1 MNKRRTMPL
10 LAMSTSAILGTI
22 GVGYGN
28 WVIATFKEREGTF
41 ETASSVPVCYIQG
54 NKDVKYTSI
63 EKALAVT
70 GDKDHIATSET
81 IVVIPGTNPT
91 ISNSCTLSTNDT
103 LLIPYEDETYMRDL
117 SKITKNNVSTVFGKE
132 YSDNDSTFVT
142 NNRKTEIV
150 IKGKDASGDKVV
162 LNNNGKI
169 IVGGELGVGDGNQ
182 RPSGHT
188 NGKYSQ
194 ITIEDGAVIENNGS
208 MDVYGFIK
216 KEKEGG
222 TGKIKSNASSSISM
236 PLVINDFKGGSY
248 SSACNNQKVFPFN
261 VFELVNCQ
269 CITEFYA
276 GAELNVMTA
285 IYANDK
291 IYVPDKSKLISKSG
305 ALFNISSGKAVLNYN
320 SYSFPYTK
328 VDNLDNQDPARISRM
343 EISLGGAVSY
353 NSMSLSL
360 AGNSLETGAF
370 NVPLSYK
377 FSISCLR
384 GSAVTIQK
392 PTKFLSG
399 ASLAINDGASLTFE
413 ASSIFYQ
420 NYVDQSIYVA
430 GKYSKKLGPATL
442 VNNGN
447 LTIKSSFGGKIM
459 TSGST
464 GKMATAGSFSAS
476 ATTDEIINTKS
487 GGMEWTYRQVTGK
500 AHGEIKAS
508 ETETA
513 STKQLSNNA
522 TYTANDGAWIGTG
535 TSINVIEEISPDKSD
550 SCILITSL
558 VLMAD
563 GTYKQ
568 AGVIR
573 TGDMVM
579 SFNHETGR
587 LEPNIVIGNDDIDK
601 PAELYDVVHLEFSDG
616 KNTDFI
622 DEHGYFDATLNKY
635 VYLHID
641 DAKDYVGHE
650 FVVIDESSVVRRVK
664 LVSVSVIKTF
674 TKLCSPATAN
684 SLNII
689 ADGLLSIGG
698 GLTGLFNIFDY
709 DSKTLAFDKGKMQAD
724 IRKYGLLTYKD
735 FERFFPKEIYN
746 LLPCKYLSVSVG
758 KGLITWDIFEG
769 YVKKWKD
776 QLMENVR

>member
-41 ETASSVPVCYIQG
+41 ETASSVPVCYIKG

-91 ISNSCTLSTNDT
+91 ISNSCTLSANDT

-117 SKITKNNVSTVFGKE
+117 SKITKNNVSTVFGKA
-132 YSDNDSTFVT
+132 YSDCDSTSVT

-248 SSACNNQKVFPFN
+248 SSACNSQKVFPFN

-291 IYVPDKSKLISKSG
+291 IYVPNKSKLISKSG

-328 VDNLDNQDPARISRM
+328 VDNIDSQDPAQISRM
-343 EISLGGAVSY
+343 EISLGGAVSF

-360 AGNSLETGAF
+360 AGNSLETGNF

-399 ASLAINDGASLTFE
+399 ASLTINDGASLTFE
-413 ASSIFYQ
+413 APSIFYQ
-420 NYVDQSIYVA
+420 NYVDQSIYVP
-430 GKYSKKLGPATL
+430 GKYPKKLGPATL

-447 LTIKSSFGGKIM
+447 LTIKSSFAGKIM

-464 GKMATAGSFSAS
+464 GNTTTAGSFSAS
-476 ATTDEIINTKS
+476 VTTDEVINTKS

-500 AHGEIKAS
+500 AHGDIKAS

-522 TYTANDGAWIGTG
+522 TYIANEGSWIGTG
-535 TSINVIEEISPDKSD
+535 TSTDVIEEISPDKSD
-550 SCILITSL
+550 SCILITSF

-563 GTYKQ
+563 GSYKQ
-568 AGVIR
+568 AGLIR

-579 SFNHETGR
+579 SFNHETGTI
-587 LEPNIVIGNDDIDK
+587 EPNVVIGNDDISK
-601 PAELYDVVHLEFSDG
+601 SAQVYDVVHLEFSDG
-616 KNTDFI
+616 KSTDFI
-622 DEHGYFDATLNKY
+622 DEHGYFDVTLNKY
-635 VYLHID
+635 VYLHTD

-650 FVVIDESSVVRRVK
+650 FITIDEGSTIRRVK
-664 LVSVSVIKTF
+664 LVSTSVIKTF

-689 ADGLLSIGG
+689 ADGVLSIAG

-709 DSKTLAFDKGKMQAD
+709 DSKTLAFDKKKMEAD

-735 FERFFPKEIYN
+735 FESFFPEEIYN
-746 LLPCKYLSVSVG
+746 LLPCKYLGVSIG
-758 KGLITWDIFEG
+758 KGLISWDIFEG
-769 YVKKWKD
+769 YVKKWKG
-776 QLMENVR
+776 QLMENVK